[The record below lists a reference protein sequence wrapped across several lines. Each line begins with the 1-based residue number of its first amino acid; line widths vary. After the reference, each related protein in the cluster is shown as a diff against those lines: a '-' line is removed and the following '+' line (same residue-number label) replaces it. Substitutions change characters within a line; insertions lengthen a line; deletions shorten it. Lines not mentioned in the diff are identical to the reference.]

1 MEKEL
6 EKKKFKNFGYTF
18 SIIFFLLGI
27 YNFFKINNYFVLYF
41 VIFLILTIVTLKFYY
56 LLKYPSILWE
66 KFGIFL
72 GLIFSPI
79 ILLFVYLITIMPI
92 NLVIRFLRIDII
104 NKRKSDKLKTY
115 WIKPEKK
122 KINFSNQF

>member
-1 MEKEL
+1 MKKKL
-6 EKKKFKNFGYTF
+6 EKKKYQNFGNTF
-18 SIIFFLLGI
+18 SLIFLLLGI
-27 YNFFKINNYFVLYF
+27 YDFFKINSYFILYF
-41 VIFLILTIVTLKFYY
+41 FISFILIILTFKFYHF
-56 LLKYPSILWE
+56 LKYPSILWE

-79 ILLFVYLITIMPI
+79 ILLFVYLITIIPI
-92 NLVIRFLRIDII
+92 NFIIRFLRIDII

-122 KINFSNQF
+122 KINFSKQF